1 MSTDLTTGNNKKITS
16 ETTYLVLSDK
26 LGELFQNK
34 NIDLDRDFFFE
45 KFSKNKLFEETLMFP
60 ENRWKLLSRYKNSND
75 YTSNKFDD
83 VIILN
88 MVSDKHEMLDIKS
101 DSIESRKELIESCCS
116 SYIKNGY
123 CSNFINELTGFF
135 PHLDRPGDIVSMI
148 STSRRYSMF

>member
-1 MSTDLTTGNNKKITS
+1 MSTDFTTGNNKKITS

-26 LGELFQNK
+26 LGELFQDK
-34 NIDLDRDFFFE
+34 NINLDRNFFFK
-45 KFSKNKLFEETLMFP
+45 KFSDQKLFKETLNNEET
-60 ENRWKLLSRYKNSND
+60 RWNLLTRYKNSND

-88 MVSDKHEMLDIKS
+88 MVSDKYEMLDVKS
-101 DSIESRKELIESCCS
+101 DSIETRKELIESCCS

-148 STSRRYSMF
+148 STSRRYSVF